1 MAVGLGA
8 HPPAKTKLCIFV
20 SSPSRAW
27 INHMVS
33 VSPPP
38 ASKTTF
44 FGLASPAFTLKTCFV
59 FRFLHC
65 DRICFILSLKPG
77 KSCPSKVGQ
86 KLRLLPP
93 CPPEV
98 KMADLRKAVRLQVH
112 GLTDHDKRVGENHT
126 NEQIDPNRSHLNYN
140 LVLGDAWENYVTRL
154 NEVYCLNRKDVNT
167 LAMVSVTLPKEVRPE
182 DQERFFEGVKIYFED
197 CFGKDNL
204 ISAMVHLDEKTPH
217 IHIKA
222 IPVYWNEK
230 YQRNQVSYDQ
240 VCPRSF
246 YKTLHSKLEQYMDKV
261 LGYKSG
267 ILNDAT
273 REGNKSI
280 EELKRGTAIEELSK
294 LESSKAEK
302 MKELESVS
310 IELSE
315 LKSMKVVL
323 PAIKDPAQSRSI
335 PLLGEMVS
343 LADHRKVV
351 SDYNGL
357 IKKHSELKSMVELWK
372 RDAKDWESK
381 YDTIKGE
388 FRAFK
393 ERDIVR
399 TLERTERALN
409 ELKTENTSLKQ
420 RLNDALNKIQNL
432 DMFKVFYETFI
443 DTLRETREDLR
454 EFVIAHLIPTW
465 ARDNVERDIE
475 ESQQN
480 SNQIER

>member
-1 MAVGLGA
+1 
-8 HPPAKTKLCIFV
+8 
-20 SSPSRAW
+20 
-27 INHMVS
+27 MVS
-33 VSPPP
+33 VPAQS
-38 ASKTTF
+38 ASKNTF

-59 FRFLHC
+59 FRFLHL
-65 DRICFILSLKPG
+65 DRFCFIISLKPG

-112 GLTDHDKRVGENHT
+112 GLTDHDKRVGDNHT

-140 LVLGDAWENYVTRL
+140 LVSGDAWENYVTRL

-167 LAMVSVTLPKEVRPE
+167 LAMIAITLPKEVQPE
-182 DQERFFEGVKIYFED
+182 DQERFFEGVKNHFEEY
-197 CFGKDNL
+197 FGKDNL

-240 VCPRSF
+240 VCSRSF
-246 YKTLHSKLEQYMDKV
+246 YKSLHSKLEQHMDKV

-267 ILNDAT
+267 IQNDAT

-280 EELKRGTAIEELSK
+280 AELKRGTAREQLAE
-294 LESSKAEK
+294 LESLKAEK

-315 LKSMKVVL
+315 LKSMKVNL

-357 IKKHSELKSMVELWK
+357 IKEHSDLKSMVELWK
-372 RDAKDWESK
+372 RDARDWESK

-420 RLNDALNKIQNL
+420 RLNDALNKIQSL
-432 DMFKVFYETFI
+432 DMFKVFYDTFI
-443 DTLRETREDLR
+443 DRLRETREDLR
-454 EFVIAHLIPTW
+454 DFVVEHLIPTW
-465 ARDNVERDIE
+465 ARDDVKRDID